1 MAVAKKKDKNKKKKH
16 KPATK
21 LILLEGGAA
30 VAKRRQAAVEA
41 AAAVAPSSTKG
52 RNDGKLTLTGV
63 RSKDTWAH
71 VNERRII
78 FFRMGEDDVDVEFLA
93 VVTDVEN
100 QKTTVRKN
108 CEETTISKVIVKYV
122 DATKGDISALHFM
135 ENGPAG
141 RIPDGRSATQT
152 TFTDK
157 KTFEENS
164 KGGDRVF
171 ASLFNKQRDENSV
184 AGGQNAFRRKMQV
197 KRNKKKKKT
206 GNTCVGAKAAEFLDA
221 ADPGIKFHN
230 VDVDVADKDDV
241 VELPLDQ
248 PTRELALAMEK
259 FAPGRKIDGA
269 GFDYYSD
276 GPDPLHGRDIVML
289 WDEPR
294 GWFLGHVSR
303 REKMGA
309 LFPGRTRL
317 KTTNGHMT
325 WRIVFAEDA
334 RWSEY
339 DLEDRTE
346 AMDLLP
352 GKRGPGDAMS
362 ACGQWVL
369 LEKKKKKQ
377 KKKKTEEE
385 KQKQED
391 TLRPMRTVIEDD
403 NLFRWLKLHVEKKG
417 LAHVL
422 GAVHLVAMD
431 VDQESKKK
439 KRA

>member
-63 RSKDTWAH
+63 RSKDT
-71 VNERRII
+71 
-78 FFRMGEDDVDVEFLA
+78 
-93 VVTDVEN
+93 
-100 QKTTVRKN
+100 
-108 CEETTISKVIVKYV
+108 
-122 DATKGDISALHFM
+122 
-135 ENGPAG
+135 
-141 RIPDGRSATQT
+141 
-152 TFTDK
+152 
-157 KTFEENS
+157 
-164 KGGDRVF
+164 
-171 ASLFNKQRDENSV
+171 
-184 AGGQNAFRRKMQV
+184 KMQV